1 MEVVDDR
8 GFVQMRELSHVVG
21 LVELGRID
29 LVDGVAVDLLL
40 GAVVAL
46 HQYASPRQVLEH
58 PAAHEGGRRIPQPDI
73 ALAREVVLALYDAP
87 EPRRLIVVGGYERRS
102 EGAHGG
108 AVAVRVGAQASRV
121 AASQHGAA
129 EVGEGLVAQ
138 VSHLRLRFRE
148 RRRDEGGVRAVG
160 GGGGPREGAVARAA
174 CEGASIGRRR
184 AHGGVVGSG
193 YDTGGRCDGVCLA
206 HILRR
211 AGANRT
217 EQKTP
222 AKSERRAGTRTM
234 YKDAPGERRG
244 LPARCA
250 AAVNL
255 HALPAV

>member
-1 MEVVDDR
+1 VSAVPQGHGRVPTYIDQVRLVSHMEVVDDR
-8 GFVQMRELSHVVG
+8 GLVQMRELGHVVG

-40 GAVVAL
+40 GAIVAL
-46 HQYASPRQVLEH
+46 HQYASPGQVLEH
-58 PAAHEGGRRIPQPDI
+58 PAADEGGRRIPQPDI

-87 EPRRLIVVGGYERRS
+87 EPRRLVVVGGYERRG

-160 GGGGPREGAVARAA
+160 GGGGPCEGAVARAA
-174 CEGASIGRRR
+174 CEGAAIGRRR

-193 YDTGGRCDGVCLA
+193 
-206 HILRR
+206 
-211 AGANRT
+211 
-217 EQKTP
+217 
-222 AKSERRAGTRTM
+222 
-234 YKDAPGERRG
+234 
-244 LPARCA
+244 
-250 AAVNL
+250 
-255 HALPAV
+255 